1 MLPSAQIKAVSPAV
15 KILPG
20 HSNGNGAG
28 NGTGVVSGRGLA
40 HRPVADRLAIAA
52 DVALGV
58 KRLVPSFGQIADACR
73 ITSAQLRE
81 AIRERA
87 NGSDVEAA
95 KLHLR
100 SVVEEFG
107 LSNTMDLLSEIE
119 DEQRVK

>member
-1 MLPSAQIKAVSPAV
+1 MLPNAQIKAASPAV
-15 KILPG
+15 KILVG

-40 HRPVADRLAIAA
+40 HRPVADRLVIAA
-52 DVALGV
+52 DLALGV
-58 KRLVPSFGQIADACR
+58 KRLDPSLGQIADACR
-73 ITSAQLRE
+73 VTPAQLRE
-81 AIRERA
+81 AIWRRA

>member
-1 MLPSAQIKAVSPAV
+1 MQTTHSRNAPTVNGSV
-15 KILPG
+15 K
-20 HSNGNGAG
+20 
-28 NGTGVVSGRGLA
+28 GRGLA
-40 HRPVADRLAIAA
+40 LRSVADRLALGVDLAT
-52 DVALGV
+52 GV
-58 KRLVPSFGQIADACR
+58 KRLDPSLGQIADACR
-73 ITSAQLRE
+73 VTPAQLRE
-81 AIRERA
+81 AIWRRA

>member
-1 MLPSAQIKAVSPAV
+1 MLPNTQIKTASPAV
-15 KILPG
+15 KILVG
-20 HSNGNGAG
+20 HPNGNGAG
-28 NGTGVVSGRGLA
+28 NGTGVASGRGLA

-95 KLHLR
+95 KVHLR

-107 LSNTMDLLSEIE
+107 LSITMDLLSEIE